1 MWCKVSSF
9 VRNCHYD
16 VLGLEPNKKYSFRV
30 RAENQYGVSDPLET
44 EQPIV
49 AKFPFTVPDAPGTPR
64 VVDWDSGNVT
74 VTWDR
79 PRSDG
84 GSRIQGY
91 KLEFR
96 DVVEDQQWRPASDYL
111 LKDQNYVVHSL
122 LTGHEYE
129 FRVRAKNAAGFSKP
143 SSNSN
148 RFKLKGKFGVPSPP
162 LAPKIV
168 KVKKRNLC
176 DLEMIF
182 HYIKTFRLERTTLIS
197 SGSHLRMTVDLELPV
212 MSLKSV
218 KLVDQQFGL
227 SVMSTTSWIAP
238 TAA

>member
-212 MSLKSV
+212 MSLKSA

-227 SVMSTTSWIAP
+227 SAMSTTSWIAP

>member
-168 KVKKRNLC
+168 KVKRRNLC

-182 HYIKTFRLERTTLIS
+182 YYIKTFRLERTTLIS